1 MRLIDADKFID
12 YIGAGHLRGQF
23 TVCFSERNLVDMINK
38 QPTIEQPKW
47 ISCAERL
54 PENDYDL
61 VHHFK
66 ERRRYL
72 VCLSNGTTRIATFG
86 YKEYGWWIDS
96 HGSVLDKKRFTG
108 VEYYLPLDVLIEP
121 PKGDE

>member
-1 MRLIDADKFID
+1 MRPIDADKFID

-54 PENDYDL
+54 PINEWRTFTEELDWEVYPCLCTVKRTDGI
-61 VHHFK
+61 
-66 ERRRYL
+66 RYVTEL
-72 VCLSNGTTRIATFG
+72 F
-86 YKEYGWWIDS
+86 
-96 HGSVLDKKRFTG
+96 FTG
-108 VEYYLPLDVLIEP
+108 ENFVDTEYVRYTEQVTHWMPLPQP
-121 PKGDE
+121 PKGG